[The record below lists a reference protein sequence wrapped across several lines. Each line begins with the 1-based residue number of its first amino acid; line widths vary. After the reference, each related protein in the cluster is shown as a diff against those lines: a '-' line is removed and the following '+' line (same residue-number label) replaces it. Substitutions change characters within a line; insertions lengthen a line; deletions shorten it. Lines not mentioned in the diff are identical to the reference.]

1 MADTKDY
8 LVQPMENG
16 SVQISA
22 DVIAAIAACAV
33 REIEGVY
40 GLSLT
45 QSFDI
50 SAILGKKNLRK
61 GIQVLIKG
69 EEMEISCNL
78 IVHMG
83 YAVMDVAQ
91 KVQHAIASE
100 VEAMAG
106 KRPGRVH
113 VNVCGVAVPKTK

>member
-1 MADTKDY
+1 MADTKEY
-8 LVQPMENG
+8 LVQPLENG
-16 SVQISA
+16 SIQISA
-22 DVIAAIAACAV
+22 DVIASIAAFAV

-61 GIQVLIKG
+61 GIHVILKG

-83 YAVMDVAQ
+83 YAVMEVAR
-91 KVQHAIASE
+91 KVQDAIASE
-100 VEAMAG
+100 VEDMTG
-106 KRPGRVH
+106 KRPDRVN
-113 VNVCGVAVPKTK
+113 VNVCAVAVPKTK

>member
-8 LVQPMENG
+8 LIQPLENG
-16 SVQISA
+16 NILISE
-22 DVIAAIAACAV
+22 DVIASIAALAV

-61 GIQVLIKG
+61 GIQVAFKG
-69 EEMEISCNL
+69 DDVEISCNL

-83 YAVMDVAQ
+83 YAVMEVAQ
-91 KVQHAIASE
+91 NVQNAIVSE
-100 VEAMAG
+100 VEAMTG
-106 KRPGRVH
+106 KRPARVN